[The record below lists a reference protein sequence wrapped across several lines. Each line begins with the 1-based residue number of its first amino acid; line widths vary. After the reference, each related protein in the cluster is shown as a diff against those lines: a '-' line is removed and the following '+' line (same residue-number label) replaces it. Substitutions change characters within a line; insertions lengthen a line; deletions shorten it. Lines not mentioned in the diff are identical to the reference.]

1 MQIRIGKRII
11 KTVITL
17 FIILLIYIALLWVD
31 TLVNID
37 SSLWHVPS
45 NMYTPFFAGIAA
57 VYATHRD
64 RKTSL
69 NKARIRLIGSIIGC
83 YFGMGIVYL
92 IEYLFIELLIKQ
104 LKKLKENIT
113 KMVFNT
119 PFLLI

>member
-1 MQIRIGKRII
+1 M
-11 KTVITL
+11 
-17 FIILLIYIALLWVD
+17 LWVD
-31 TLVNID
+31 SLVNID
-37 SSLWHVPS
+37 SSLWHAPP
-45 NMYTPFFAGIAA
+45 NMYTPFFEGIAA

-69 NKARIRLIGSIIGC
+69 NQARIRLIGSIIGG

-104 LKKLKENIT
+104 LKKPKENIT

-119 PFLLI
+119 PFLFI